1 MHHFRTL
8 LSGIASALAIAGSPH
23 AAAQDV
29 IKIGATAPITG
40 GLANIYS
47 IQGKLWEAWEK
58 AQNDAG
64 GIYVKSLNRKLPIKI
79 VYYDDRSD
87 PKLSVRFYEKLIAED
102 KVDFLMGPPG
112 SPIAFAAST
121 VAERYKFPMIHGAAS
136 DPQIYARGFKYIQGV
151 LGPAT
156 DWSQLTFEM
165 MGQGKKI
172 KTVALLVEDA
182 LYAKGV
188 AIGVRNLAKKAGM
201 NVIFDQTIPS
211 DNQDFTAVIAQ
222 LKQAKPDLVYV
233 ATFPPFYIRFA
244 KQADEL
250 GLQPLAMHCSTCSA
264 VSVRQGLGPASEQ
277 VTGEVFWVPGMK
289 LGDYRMLEKALQTSG
304 LDPVQWT
311 FALISIPALEV
322 IRAGIEKAGS
332 LDREAVYK
340 AIQTNE
346 IPTIMGPFKALGNGI
361 GTLNPFP
368 MQVQKGK
375 VAVIWPPDAKTG
387 DYQFPRQKIA
397 Q

>member
-1 MHHFRTL
+1 MRRISKLLAGTL
-8 LSGIASALAIAGSPH
+8 GTLAIALSPS
-23 AAAQDV
+23 ASAQDV

-47 IQGKLWEAWEK
+47 IQGRLWEAWEK

-64 GIYVKSLNRKLPIKI
+64 GIYVKSLNKKLPIKI

-87 PKLSVRFYEKLIAED
+87 PKNSVKFYERLIAED
-102 KVDFLMGPPG
+102 KVDILMGPPG

-121 VAERYKFPMIHGAAS
+121 VAERYKFPMIHGAAN

-151 LGPAT
+151 MAPGPN
-156 DWSQLTFEM
+156 WSQLMFDM
-165 MGQGKKI
+165 LSQGKKV

-182 LYAKGV
+182 LYARGV
-188 AIGVRNLAKKAGM
+188 AIGVRDFVKKTGM
-201 NVIFDQTIPS
+201 NLVYDQTVPA
-211 DNQDFTAVIAQ
+211 DNQDFTAVITQMKQ
-222 LKQAKPDLVYV
+222 LKPDLVYV

-250 GLQPLAMHCSTCSA
+250 GLLPPAMHCSTCSA

-277 VTGEVFWVPGMK
+277 ITGEVFWVPGMK
-289 LGDYRMLEKALQTSG
+289 LGDYKMLEKTLEISG

-311 FALISIPALEV
+311 FALISISALEV
-322 IRAGIEKAGS
+322 IRAGIEKAGT

-340 AIQTNE
+340 AILSSE
-346 IPTIMGPFKALGNGI
+346 IPTVMGQYKALGNGI
-361 GTLNPFP
+361 GTINPFP

-375 VAVIWPPDAKTG
+375 VVVIWPPQAKTA
-387 DYQFPRQKIA
+387 DYQFPRRK
-397 Q
+397 